1 MTRFARL
8 FHLRILF
15 MLLVGVA
22 LIGIVT
28 PGMMSNDVTSADI
41 QKKKKSKKTES
52 SKNRQSEDKAGA
64 SSGARDSSLTQAEID
79 RFVEGHNKIRAQ
91 AGVPGL
97 RWSENLARYAQAW
110 ADYLGSNGCKLAH
123 RPDDGEWMQ
132 KYGENI
138 SAGSPGFATVDQA
151 IKSWESEKA
160 KYRGG
165 VINMENIAD
174 IGHYSQIMW
183 KNTTLLGCGKSTSC
197 KTKTIFVCNY
207 DPAGNILGQ
216 KPW

>member
-1 MTRFARL
+1 MTRFASRSN
-8 FHLRILF
+8 HRILF

-22 LIGIVT
+22 VIGILT
-28 PGMMSNDVTSADI
+28 PGMMSNDVASAET
-41 QKKKKSKKTES
+41 QKKKKSKKKES
-52 SKNRQSEDKAGA
+52 PKTRQSDGNAGP
-64 SSGARDSSLTQAEID
+64 SSGAGDSRLSQAEID
-79 RFVEGHNKIRAQ
+79 QFVDGHNRIRSQ
-91 AGVPGL
+91 AGVPDL
-97 RWSENLARYAQAW
+97 KWSDDLARYAQAW

-123 RPDDGEWMQ
+123 RPEDGVWMQ

-138 SAGSPGFATVDQA
+138 AAGSPGYASVDQA
-151 IKSWESEKA
+151 IKGWESEKS
-160 KYRGG
+160 KFRGG
-165 VINMENIAD
+165 VITMENIAD

-197 KTKTIFVCNY
+197 KTKTIIVCNY

>member
-1 MTRFARL
+1 MTGFARQSL
-8 FHLRILF
+8 LRILF

-22 LIGIVT
+22 VVGIVT
-28 PGMMSNDVTSADI
+28 PDMMSNDVTSAEI

-52 SKNRQSEDKAGA
+52 SKSRQSDDKAGA
-64 SSGARDSSLTQAEID
+64 SSGTRDSSLTQAEID

-97 RWSENLARYAQAW
+97 KWSDDLARYAQAW

-123 RPDDGEWMQ
+123 RPDDGAWMQ

-138 SAGSPGFATVDQA
+138 AAGSPGYAGVDQA
-151 IKSWESEKA
+151 IKGWESEKS
-160 KYRGG
+160 KFRGG
-165 VINMENIAD
+165 VISMDNIGD
-174 IGHYSQIMW
+174 VGHYSQIMW
-183 KNTTLLGCGKSTSC
+183 RNTTLLGCGKSTSC
-197 KTKTIFVCNY
+197 KTKTIIVCNY